1 MINRKVCEV
10 KRKILLK
17 LANRIYKKYGFQ
29 EIREG
34 QLFVF
39 KDDIY
44 SVVKTTLKQ
53 EVACLDELT
62 VKLHKKQTL
71 TSYISEKLR
80 KNK

>member
-1 MINRKVCEV
+1 M
-10 KRKILLK
+10 RKILLK
-17 LANRIYKKYGFQ
+17 LANKIYNKYAFQ

-39 KDDIY
+39 KDDLY
-44 SVVKTTLKQ
+44 KVVRTTLKQ
-53 EVACLDELT
+53 DVGCEDELT

>member
-1 MINRKVCEV
+1 M
-10 KRKILLK
+10 RKILLK

>member
-1 MINRKVCEV
+1 M
-10 KRKILLK
+10 K